1 MLLLLIRRRRVVR
14 LLLLLV
20 MVILVTLFMVVV
32 RRKRSSRWRVGL
44 PAAFNRVGNT
54 AAGAK
59 ATAKFGGV
67 WARAGA
73 EDRVSC
79 GDDAVCVGVGGGVL
93 LGLASSLKEGSC
105 IIEAS
110 ERRMLG
116 GSRLAENVCH
126 ITAGVGGAYGTWR
139 GRRDGAG
146 DGSSGGGGR

>member
-20 MVILVTLFMVVV
+20 MVILVILFMVVV

-44 PAAFNRVGNT
+44 TTAFNRVGNT

-67 WARAGA
+67 WGRAGA

-93 LGLASSLKEGSC
+93 GLASSLKEGSC
-105 IIEAS
+105 IIEAT
-110 ERRMLG
+110 ERRMLR

-126 ITAGVGGAYGTWR
+126 ITAGVGGAYGTGR
-139 GRRDGAG
+139 GRRYSTR

>member
-44 PAAFNRVGNT
+44 TAAFNRVGNT

-67 WARAGA
+67 WGRAGA
-73 EDRVSC
+73 KDRVSC

-93 LGLASSLKEGSC
+93 GLASSLKEGSC
-105 IIEAS
+105 IIEAT
-110 ERRMLG
+110 ERRMLR

-126 ITAGVGGAYGTWR
+126 ITAGVGGAYGTGW
-139 GRRDGAG
+139 GRRHGAG